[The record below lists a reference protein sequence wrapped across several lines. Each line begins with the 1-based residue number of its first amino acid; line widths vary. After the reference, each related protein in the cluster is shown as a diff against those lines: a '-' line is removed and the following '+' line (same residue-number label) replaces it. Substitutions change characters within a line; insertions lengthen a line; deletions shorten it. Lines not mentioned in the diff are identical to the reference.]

1 MDDQGCPRCKTTKYR
16 NPSLKLL
23 VNVCG
28 HSLCES
34 CVDLLFIKGSGTCP
48 ECGTSLRR
56 NNFRLQLFE
65 DAYVEKE
72 VDIRK
77 KILKD
82 FNKKEE
88 DFPTLRGY
96 NDYLEQL
103 EHIIF
108 SLANNIDVENTK
120 KLVEQYKKENKEFI
134 QKNRTKMSKDEEYLE
149 TLIAEEEH
157 ELKSRKEMDLVL
169 ERNEKNIKKINKE
182 ALIDELMFS
191 DLPASDILAGHQS
204 LIHQKVNNVTKP
216 LQTVFSSGV
225 KWGFTKGDST
235 VLMPIPSDVGEE
247 FLYTPLKLEV
257 LGPQPPDEE
266 DILNKG
272 YLRNIRGAS
281 DNDKA
286 GGYDSKL
293 ACRRA
298 LTEAMNGLFLYP
310 DPKENA
316 I

>member
-1 MDDQGCPRCKTTKYR
+1 MEDQGCPRCKTTKYR

-77 KILKD
+77 RILKD
-82 FNKKEE
+82 FNKKED
-88 DFPTLRGY
+88 DFSSLREY

-103 EHIIF
+103 ETIIYN
-108 SLANNIDVENTK
+108 LTNNVDVETTK
-120 KLVEQYKKENKEFI
+120 KMVDQYKKENKESI
-134 QKNRTKMSKDEEYLE
+134 QKNRSKLSRDEEYLE
-149 TLIAEEEH
+149 QLIAEEEKEAKMRH
-157 ELKSRKEMDLVL
+157 EVDLIEEM
-169 ERNEKNIKKINKE
+169 NEKNKKKKNKE

-191 DLPASDILAGHQS
+191 DLPASAILAEHNIS
-204 LIHQKVNNVTKP
+204 TAHQKTAESAK
-216 LQTVFSSGV
+216 QTVSKFSSGATF
-225 KWGFTKGDST
+225 GFNKNGGT
-235 VLMPIPSDVGEE
+235 LPLPSDVGEE
-247 FLYTPLKLEV
+247 FVYSPLELDI
-257 LGPQPPDEE
+257 LGPPAPSEDEVII
-266 DILNKG
+266 DG
-272 YLRNIRGAS
+272 YLQNIRGPS
-281 DNDKA
+281 DSDRA

-293 ACRRA
+293 ACQRA
-298 LTEAMNGLFLYP
+298 LTEAMCGLFLNP
-310 DPKENA
+310 DDHT
-316 I
+316 